1 MYSYSVYHNGGLSSY
16 LLIKLLW
23 CSLNILFCV
32 LCYLIVTMCYILR
45 MLCKFSGLTE
55 RKKGWCTTLIVHL
68 AFIPLRLFRSRLCPP
83 FASSATFLNLRYL
96 AACTAFSQLLT
107 KLLVLLLQTTFL
119 CPSKTKCGE
128 LPLFA

>member
-32 LCYLIVTMCYILR
+32 LCYLIDVMGYILR
-45 MLCKFSGLTE
+45 MLCKFSVLD
-55 RKKGWCTTLIVHL
+55 RKKRLVYYSHSTPYILN
-68 AFIPLRLFRSRLCPP
+68 LRRFRRHFLYLFQT
-83 FASSATFLNLRYL
+83 SATFPNLRHSMVYNVSL
-96 AACTAFSQLLT
+96 QLPIER
-107 KLLVLLLQTTFL
+107 LVLLLQTTFL

-128 LPLFA
+128 LTLFA